1 VPKLRVGVADTLD
14 ARPLAWGLLKG
25 HHADLFSP
33 VGHPAPLIGRLLEQ
47 RGVDIALTPA
57 IEVAR
62 LGGLRVLPDLCVSFP
77 AEARSL
83 VLLSPSP
90 VAEVCR
96 VLRERCTPT
105 AAAVTS
111 IVLEERYGRRPEMV
125 ELDPGGLGPL
135 GLARSLTRRL
145 ARSLAELTS
154 GEALLLTGGVGLA
167 ASIERLDATGLRR
180 LHRMDLGTAWRELTG
195 LPLVVGVWAVREGV
209 RLPELPFYFKSSL
222 RYGLSSLD
230 AIAREAAAELGV
242 GSLVISDYLRH
253 TVGYFLQDD
262 ELRSLEELFRR
273 AARHGLVP
281 ERRLAVYAP
290 SRPHHGPTS

>member
-1 VPKLRVGVADTLD
+1 MPKLRIGIADTLD
-14 ARPLAWGLLKG
+14 ARPLAWGFLKG

-77 AEARSL
+77 AAARSL

-90 VAEVCR
+90 IEEVRR
-96 VLRERCTPT
+96 VLRERSAPT
-105 AAAVTS
+105 SAVALS
-111 IVLEERYGRRPEMV
+111 IVLVERYGIRPEL
-125 ELDPGGLGPL
+125 LDLEPGGLRAL
-135 GLARSLTRRL
+135 SLARRL
-145 ARSLAELTS
+145 AELAP
-154 GEALLLTGGVGLA
+154 GEALLVTGGAGLA
-167 ASIERLDATGLRR
+167 ASIERLEGTHAGLRLQRMKR
-180 LHRMDLGTAWRELTG
+180 LDLGTAWRELTG
-195 LPLVVGVWAVREGV
+195 LPLVVGVWAAREGV

-230 AIAREAAAELGV
+230 SIAREAAAELSV
-242 GSLVISDYLRH
+242 GSPAISSYLRH

-262 ELRSLEELFRR
+262 EIRSLEELFRR

-281 ERRLAVYAP
+281 ERRLEIYAP
-290 SRPHHGPTS
+290 SRPHQGPAP